1 MTQPSSEFFG
11 LDGFVWFVGVVEDR
25 KDPLLLGRVR
35 VRCLGFHTENLSDLP
50 TIDLPWA
57 HVMHPVTSPSMNG
70 LGHTPTF
77 MVEGT
82 WVVGF
87 FRDSEEKQL
96 PIIIGTLP
104 GVPTKPKS
112 GVGFADPFGYYPS
125 SKGLPHSGHK
135 IGEPDTSRLAR
146 GVVSEEHTALKN
158 RRKNRV
164 KGIPVATKPKMSSTL
179 VSLESDLGDES
190 EDTVAGDF
198 ESAGRNAPSVTAPDT
213 VGAAA
218 AGGAGVAPAQPTD

>member
-1 MTQPSSEFFG
+1 
-11 LDGFVWFVGVVEDR
+11 
-25 KDPLLLGRVR
+25 
-35 VRCLGFHTENLSDLP
+35 
-50 TIDLPWA
+50 
-57 HVMHPVTSPSMNG
+57 MHPVTSPSMNG

-104 GVPTKPKS
+104 GVPRKPKS

-179 VSLESDLGDES
+179 VSLESDLGAES